1 LERPFLN
8 LWEPDRLHGTYGL
21 EEGFGQDDRIPVG
34 RVGSREQGKGAIFLD
49 KGM

>member
-1 LERPFLN
+1 MERPFLN

-34 RVGSREQGKGAIFLD
+34 RGGSKEQGKGAIFLD